1 MSDTLCK
8 TAHTLVS
15 VSEAV
20 EQEGTGPNKPC
31 MKPAGTRKCVKRR
44 SQIKSLGRH
53 PQYVSDQLSSSRT
66 TRVLCFHM
74 YTCVGL
80 FLLIFITQSR
90 EGGLRVEEAA
100 DQRKKKQT
108 EQTHETKPELKTGL
122 QHKLH

>member
-15 VSEAV
+15 VSGNV

-31 MKPAGTRKCVKRR
+31 MKPAGTRKCVK
-44 SQIKSLGRH
+44 
-53 PQYVSDQLSSSRT
+53 T
-66 TRVLCFHM
+66 
-74 YTCVGL
+74 
-80 FLLIFITQSR
+80 R

>member
-15 VSEAV
+15 VSGNV

-31 MKPAGTRKCVKRR
+31 MKPAGMRKCVKTR

-53 PQYVSDQLSSSRT
+53 LQYVSDQLSSSRT
-66 TRVLCFHM
+66 TSVLCFHM

-80 FLLIFITQSR
+80 FLFLHHTEQRRWTQ
-90 EGGLRVEEAA
+90 VEEAA
-100 DQRKKKQT
+100 GQRKKKQT
-108 EQTHETKPELKTGL
+108 EQRHETKPELKTGL